1 MKTKIEMIC
10 TVRFYSVYTNDN
22 IRIYMN
28 TKAHLYGYS
37 TEANNEFG
45 SSEICLRIHDKKKH
59 ISINTY
65 STFTSKD
72 TRTLCEEVI

>member
-22 IRIYMN
+22 IKIYMN
-28 TKAHLYGYS
+28 TKTHLYGYN

-45 SSEICLRIHDKKKH
+45 SSEIWLRIHDLIYH

-65 STFTSKD
+65 STFISKD
-72 TRTLCEEVI
+72 TRTLWEDVI

>member
-28 TKAHLYGYS
+28 TKTHS

-45 SSEICLRIHDKKKH
+45 SSEICLRIHDKKNIFPLTH
-59 ISINTY
+59 TPLLLQR
-65 STFTSKD
+65 
-72 TRTLCEEVI
+72 TRGHYVRK